1 MWPHTNAPLFRK
13 SIIADH
19 NLIDVGANCRCL
31 AAMITIHSRYKMLIV
46 DVYLPCFEASCTYQ
60 HELLEC
66 IGFIENCI
74 ACNDYNNYIGR

>member
-46 DVYLPCFEASCTYQ
+46 DVYLPCFELAVHTST
-60 HELLEC
+60 
-66 IGFIENCI
+66 
-74 ACNDYNNYIGR
+74 NYLNVSVL